1 MNCFDTIAAV
11 STPRGKGGIA
21 VIRISGAD
29 ALAVG
34 DKVFSKK
41 LSEAESNKAVY
52 GSIFMPLADGGKTRI
67 DDGLAT
73 VFRAPASFTG
83 EDTVEIS
90 CHGGI
95 LVTESVLAACF
106 AAGARQA
113 MAGEFTRRA
122 FVNGKT
128 GLDSAEAL
136 SALLEAKT
144 VPQMTLARTGMGGKL
159 AQKSDEIYESLM
171 KIASEL
177 RADIDFPDEDV
188 SEMTDDELREGLA
201 SALAETKKLAST
213 YATGRAVADGIK
225 TVICGKTNSGKSSL
239 YNRIVGRDAAIVTD
253 IEGTTRDIL
262 TETASFGD
270 VTLKLFDTA
279 GLRESLDPVEQIG
292 IGRALDAIYD
302 AELVLFVI
310 DASRAPTEDDFELAE
325 KLKSVSAHKI
335 AVINKTDLTENADA
349 VEMAYGFDSRVR
361 ISAKTG
367 EGVEKLEKAV
377 ADAFIDGSLDLSSDA
392 IVSTGRQYGAL
403 VGASERLAAAIEAF
417 DFGFPTDLISSDV
430 ERAMAELASLG
441 GRETASEIVDR
452 IFSSFC
458 VGK

>member
-1 MNCFDTIAAV
+1 MNYFDTIAAV
-11 STPRGKGGIA
+11 STPRGKGGVA

-29 ALAVG
+29 ALSVG
-34 DKVFSKK
+34 DRIFSKK
-41 LSEAESNKAVY
+41 LSETESNRAVY
-52 GSIFMPLADGGKTRI
+52 GGIFMPLADGGRTRI
-67 DDGLAT
+67 DDGIAT
-73 VFRAPASFTG
+73 VYRAPASFTG

-90 CHGGI
+90 CHGGV

-136 SALLEAKT
+136 AALLEAKT
-144 VPQMTLARTGMGGKL
+144 VPQMTLARSGMGGKL
-159 AQKSDEIYESLM
+159 GETTDAIYEGLM

-188 SEMTDDELREGLA
+188 SEMTEDELRDGIA
-201 SALAETKKLAST
+201 SALDQTKRLAAT
-213 YATGRAVADGIK
+213 YATGRAVADGVK

-262 TETASFGD
+262 TETAAFGD

-279 GLRESLDPVEQIG
+279 GLRDSLDPVEQIG

-325 KLKSVSAHKI
+325 KLKSISAHKI
-335 AVINKTDLTENADA
+335 AVLNKTDLPLNDEA

-361 ISAKTG
+361 ISAQTG
-367 EGVEKLEKAV
+367 DGMKKLEGAV
-377 ADAFIDGSLDLSSDA
+377 KDAFLDGSLDIANDA
-392 IVSTGRQYGAL
+392 IVSTSRQYGAL
-403 VGASERLAAAIEAF
+403 VAAAERLTAALEAF
-417 DFGFPTDLISSDV
+417 DFGFPTDLVSSDV
-430 ERAMAELASLG
+430 ERAMSELASLG

-452 IFSSFC
+452 IFTSFC